1 MARINLL
8 PWREAER
15 KRKIREFIIYAVG
28 GLTVALIIALLVH
41 IQVENQIEYQGKR
54 NDFLQTEI
62 ASLDK
67 KIKEIQDL
75 EKTKASLIARMNV
88 IQQLQQSR
96 PEIVHLFDEFVG
108 TLPEGVVL
116 TEIVQVGQELKVAG
130 RAQSNARVSSYMRN
144 IDSSPWIG
152 KADLKKI
159 EQQDKKKAGTDQ
171 VSEMNQFQLSAR
183 QITTAA
189 VEPEA
194 QVIKGAA
201 GQKGGAKAPP
211 VNKPKPAQ

>member
-41 IQVENQIEYQGKR
+41 IQIENQIEYQGKR

-183 QITTAA
+183 QITTVA

-194 QVIKGAA
+194 QGVKGAA

>member
-130 RAQSNARVSSYMRN
+130 RDQSNARVSSYMRN